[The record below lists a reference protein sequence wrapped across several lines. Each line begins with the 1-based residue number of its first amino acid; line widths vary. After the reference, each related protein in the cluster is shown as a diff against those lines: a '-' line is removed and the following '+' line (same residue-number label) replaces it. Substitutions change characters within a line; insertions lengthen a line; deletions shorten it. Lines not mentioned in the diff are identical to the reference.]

1 MKLKLALVGL
11 VALGG
16 AALTAGTASAMPIGL
31 ATNADIASNIDQVRL
46 VCNAYGRF
54 AGELPDTRITT
65 TADQPSVLVM
75 VADTG
80 DMDMGRDMDTAM
92 DMAIAVGDFRGLR
105 PPPLF

>member
-1 MKLKLALVGL
+1 MV
-11 VALGG
+11 V
-16 AALTAGTASAMPIGL
+16 
-31 ATNADIASNIDQVRL
+31 
-46 VCNAYGRF
+46 
-54 AGELPDTRITT
+54 AGELPDTRIIT